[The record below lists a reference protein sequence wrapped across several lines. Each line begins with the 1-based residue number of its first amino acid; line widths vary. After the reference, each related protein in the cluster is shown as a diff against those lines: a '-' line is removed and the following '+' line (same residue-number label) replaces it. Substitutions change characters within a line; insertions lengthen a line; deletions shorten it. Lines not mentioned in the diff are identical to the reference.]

1 MKHNQDWVF
10 KLIYLLG
17 CLDVAAVVIVG
28 VLRVGLWL
36 WRLLC
41 SLLDMCNGVGVAFGI
56 MSIAALGTWL
66 IVHGGDCE
74 EAEEV
79 EE

>member
-1 MKHNQDWVF
+1 MKKQDWGF

-17 CLDVAAVVIVG
+17 CLDIAAVTIVG
-28 VLRVGLWL
+28 TLRVGLWL
-36 WRLLC
+36 WQLLC
-41 SLLDMCNGVGVAFGI
+41 GLLEMCNGLGIAFGI
-56 MSIAALGTWL
+56 ASIAALGAWL
-66 IVHGGDCE
+66 VVRGGDCE